1 MKKSLKLRLCVW
13 TLVALTLVMLASSI
27 QLEIISGAISAWVIL
42 HILVGAVFFAL
53 IGWHLQLHYQWRN
66 WLRLL
71 WRQKS
76 SNTKWLTAI
85 GLLTLLTAIIATAGW
100 IASPEHSKIGAV
112 HGKFGFLFIALA
124 LWHTICRHRFLFK
137 RLSKFI

>member
-1 MKKSLKLRLCVW
+1 MKKSLKLRLCAWILVAI
-13 TLVALTLVMLASSI
+13 TLVTLASSI
-27 QLEIISGAISAWVIL
+27 QLEIISGAIPAWVIF

-76 SNTKWLTAI
+76 ANTKWLIAI
-85 GLLTLLTAIIATAGW
+85 GLLTLLTAIIATVGW

-124 LWHTICRHRFLFK
+124 LWHTVRRRRILLRR
-137 RLSKFI
+137 

>member
-1 MKKSLKLRLCVW
+1 MTKSLKLRLCAW

-27 QLEIISGAISAWVIL
+27 QLEIISGAIPAWVIF

-76 SNTKWLTAI
+76 ANTKWLTAI
-85 GLLTLLTAIIATAGW
+85 GLLTLLTAIIAIGGW
-100 IASPEHSKIGAV
+100 IASLEHSKIGAV
-112 HGKFGFLFIALA
+112 HGKLGFLFIALA
-124 LWHTICRHRFLFK
+124 LWHTIRRRH
-137 RLSKFI
+137 FILRRR

>member
-1 MKKSLKLRLCVW
+1 MTKSLKLRLCAW

-27 QLEIISGAISAWVIL
+27 QLEIISGAIPAWVIF

-76 SNTKWLTAI
+76 ANTKWLTAI
-85 GLLTLLTAIIATAGW
+85 GLLTLFTAIIATAGW

-124 LWHTICRHRFLFK
+124 VWHTVRRHRFLFK